1 MGKLG
6 RRERNV
12 LTVVFVAL
20 IVFGLV
26 INFIPTLRYF
36 LLVYPHQ
43 VSIDSDRAYEKYNVD
58 LGFALVKINKTPTKP
73 LTIVFTG
80 NECSVTFRHLNN
92 ATGFAYEA
100 VCNLT
105 LSFPFNGSQKNVTI
119 RSSGIIRGDSPLAKL
134 LIINGSGDRLNI
146 NVSGLNVT
154 VRKVPPNVVSFRNLL
169 TVHFYLKPVGYH
181 GKGMILN
188 AKIDRFTYLTYYVAG
203 KGKLLLTSY
212 VDFID
217 RRRGSHYDILGK
229 DRVTAQILEMMLKGS
244 PYEDLMLRNRG
255 KLDNVDVGL
264 DLNYTNVR
272 LVNDVVGRILFDL
285 TFTYF
290 PINLV
295 LIVVGF
301 IGLVVVRRRRI

>member
-6 RRERNV
+6 RKERNV

-36 LLVYPHQ
+36 LIMYPHQ

-80 NECSVTFRHLNN
+80 NECSVTFRHLND

-119 RSSGIIRGDSPLAKL
+119 HSSGIIRGDSPLAKL

-146 NVSGLNVT
+146 NVSGLNVM

-217 RRRGSHYDILGK
+217 RKRGSHYDILGK

>member
-6 RRERNV
+6 RKERNV

-36 LLVYPHQ
+36 LIMYPHQ

-80 NECSVTFRHLNN
+80 NECSVTFRHLND

-203 KGKLLLTSY
+203 KGKLLLASY